1 MNNSYET
8 FDLEM
13 SGEKIK
19 SLLDF
24 LANNID
30 FLANNIDQL
39 KTLIQENPDIKNNI
53 NQILSEIN
61 VIKNVTTIDGGEY

>member
-8 FDLEM
+8 FELEM

-24 LANNID
+24 LSNNKEY
-30 FLANNIDQL
+30 LQ
-39 KTLIQENPDIKNNI
+39 TLIQNNPKIIEDINNI
-53 NQILSEIN
+53 IKDIN
-61 VIKNVTTIDGGEY
+61 SINNITTIDGGTY

>member
-24 LANNID
+24 LSNNID
-30 FLANNIDQL
+30 PL
-39 KTLIQENPDIKNNI
+39 KDLIKIISDINDIKNA
-53 NQILSEIN
+53 
-61 VIKNVTTIDGGEY
+61 TTIDGGKY

>member
-8 FDLEM
+8 FELEM

-24 LANNID
+24 LSNNRGY
-30 FLANNIDQL
+30 LE
-39 KTLIQENPDIKNNI
+39 TLIQNNPKIIEDINKIITDINSINNI
-53 NQILSEIN
+53 
-61 VIKNVTTIDGGEY
+61 TTIDGGTY